1 MKSQISLN
9 SKRNRNR
16 SISSESIPEEDE
28 NYMDEIIENIGNH
41 RKSHEIIANYRKS
54 YEILGSCFEILEKHT
69 KS

>member
-28 NYMDEIIENIGNH
+28 NYMDEIIEVH
-41 RKSHEIIANYRKS
+41 PEFTTKR
-54 YEILGSCFEILEKHT
+54 ILFNDDNL
-69 KS
+69 